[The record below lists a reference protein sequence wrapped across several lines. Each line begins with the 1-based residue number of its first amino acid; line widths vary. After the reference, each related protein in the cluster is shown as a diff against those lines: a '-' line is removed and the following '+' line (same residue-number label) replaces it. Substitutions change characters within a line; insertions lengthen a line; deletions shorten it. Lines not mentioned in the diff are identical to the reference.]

1 MAWWQYD
8 TIGRHHAGSGGS
20 EAMKKAEEYRAHAEE
35 CRRLANQTRDQNE
48 KQQILKVAEVWEDLA
63 RTREKI
69 TKRAGSN

>member
-1 MAWWQYD
+1 
-8 TIGRHHAGSGGS
+8 
-20 EAMKKAEEYRAHAEE
+20 MKKAEEYRAHAED
-35 CRRLANQTRDQNE
+35 CRRLASQTRDQNE